1 MIWRNVTRPMFNRPR
16 ALVVTALV
24 LLVSALRAQSP
35 PTNPAAPPAAAVAT
49 PRQQFGAAIG
59 DDYFLA
65 NYTQLEE
72 YWKTLD
78 RQSDRMQLVD
88 MGRTEE
94 GRSQWMAVISA
105 PENLAALERYRDIA
119 RRLALADGLSDE
131 QAQALA
137 REGKAVVWIDG
148 GLHANEVL
156 GAQQLIETVYQLV
169 SASDAE
175 TTRLLHDV
183 IVLAV
188 HANPDGHELVAN
200 WYMREQEPRLRR
212 LEGLPRSYQKYVG
225 HDNNR
230 DFYMMTQRETENMA
244 RVMFRD
250 WIPQIIL
257 NHHQTAPAGTVMFAP
272 PFREPFNYVFDPLI
286 PLGINLVGGAIH
298 ARFAA
303 EGKPGLTMRSGSTY
317 STWWNG
323 GLRTS
328 AYFHNQIGLLTE
340 TIGEPTPTSIP
351 FIVERQ
357 LPTADLPFPI
367 EPQRW
372 HFRQSVEYSITA
384 NRAVLDF
391 ASRFRERL
399 LYNVYRMGRNAID
412 RGNRDTWTMS
422 PRRVAALRAAVEARR
437 LSPSADAQLRDP
449 RLRDPRGYILPADQP
464 DFLTAVKFADALL
477 KGGVTVHRATTSF
490 AVGGRTYPP
499 GSLVVFT
506 AQAFRPQ
513 VLDMFEPQD
522 HPDDF
527 QYPGGPPTPPYDNAG
542 WTLAFQMGV
551 RFDRILEAFSGP
563 FEVMTTAQVPP
574 GRVTG
579 PNAPAGYLV
588 SHHQND
594 AFIAVNRLLAAGEE
608 VYWLRDRN
616 AGPPSGGSGWI
627 YIAARPTTRAILD
640 KAAADLGLTFV
651 GVAAPPAP
659 DALRLQPVRVGLWD
673 RYGGSSSSGWTRWL
687 LERYEFPF
695 ERVFAQ
701 TLDAGGLARRFDV
714 IVLPDEAIPARSDGA
729 PAPNDVPLEYRS
741 TLGTMSWERTLPQL
755 RKFVEEGGTL
765 ITIGDATSIAERLSL
780 SVTNALTS
788 LTGSATRPLANDEFY
803 IPGSV
808 LRVSVDNT
816 TPVAFGFARE
826 VDVFFDTSP
835 VFRVDAGA
843 ASTVRRVAWF
853 GSAAPLRSG
862 WAWGQKYLEGTSA
875 IVDAPLGKGHV
886 LFFGPEVTYRA
897 QSHGTFKFLFNGIH
911 YSRATAAKLQ

>member
-1 MIWRNVTRPMFNRPR
+1 MIWRDVIRPMYSRPR
-16 ALVVTALV
+16 ALIVAALV
-24 LLVSALRAQSP
+24 LLVSALKAQ
-35 PTNPAAPPAAAVAT
+35 TPPALSAPAQEIT
-49 PRQQFGAAIG
+49 SPSQQFGASIG

-65 NYTQLEE
+65 TYTQLEQ

-78 RQSDRMQLVD
+78 RESERMQLVNI
-88 MGRTEE
+88 GQTEE
-94 GRSQWMAVISA
+94 GRTQWMAIISS
-105 PENLAALERYRDIA
+105 PENLASLDRYRDIA
-119 RRLALADGLSDE
+119 RRLALAEGLTDE
-131 QAQALA
+131 QAQALS

-169 SASDAE
+169 NASDHE
-175 TTRLLHDV
+175 TLRFLRDV

-188 HANPDGHELVAN
+188 HCNPDGHELVAN
-200 WYMREQEPRLRR
+200 WFMRVKEPRLRR
-212 LEGLPRSYQKYVG
+212 LDGIPRSYQKYVG

-230 DFYMMTQRETENMA
+230 DFYMMSQRETQNMA
-244 RVMFRD
+244 RIMFRD
-250 WIPQIIL
+250 WVPQIIL

-286 PLGINLVGGAIH
+286 PLGIDFVGGAIH

-303 EGKPGLTMRSGSTY
+303 EGKAGLTMRTGSNY

-328 AYFHNQIGLLTE
+328 AYFHNQLGLLAE

-351 FIVERQ
+351 FVAERQ
-357 LPTADLPFPI
+357 LPSADLPFPI
-367 EPQRW
+367 APQRW
-372 HFRQSVEYSITA
+372 HFRQSVDYSLTA
-384 NRAVLDF
+384 NRAVIDF
-391 ASRFRERL
+391 ASRFREML
-399 LYNVYRMGRNAID
+399 LYNAYRMGRNAID
-412 RGNRDTWTMS
+412 RGSRDTWTMS

-437 LSPSADAQLRDP
+437 LSPSGDSPLLDP

-464 DFLTAVKFADALL
+464 DFPTAVKFADALI
-477 KGGVTVHRATTSF
+477 KGGVTVHRATSSF
-490 AVGGRTYPP
+490 TVGGRTYPP
-499 GSLVVFT
+499 DSLVVFT
-506 AQAFRPQ
+506 AQAFRPH

-551 RFDRILEAFSGP
+551 RFDRILDGFSGP
-563 FEVMTTAQVPP
+563 FEMVEAVRAPA

-579 PNAPAGYLV
+579 PASPAGYLV

-608 VYWLRDRN
+608 VYWLRDRH
-616 AGPPSGGSGWI
+616 AGPPSSGRGWI

-640 KAAADLGLTFV
+640 KAAADLGLTFA
-651 GVAAPPAP
+651 GVTTPPAP

-673 RYGGSSSSGWTRWL
+673 RYGGSSSSGWIRWL
-687 LERYEFPF
+687 LERYEFPH
-695 ERVFAQ
+695 ERVYAQ
-701 TLDAGGLARRFDV
+701 TLDAGNLARRFDV
-714 IVLPDEAIPARSDGA
+714 IVLPDEAMPARSDGA
-729 PAPNDVPLEYRS
+729 PPVNQVPLEYRS

-755 RKFVEEGGTL
+755 RKFVEDGGTL
-765 ITIGDATSIAERLSL
+765 ITIGDATAMAERLSL
-780 SVTNALTS
+780 GVTNALTS
-788 LTGSATRPLANDEFY
+788 TTGPAPRALGPDEFY

-816 TPVAFGFARE
+816 TPIGFGFERE
-826 VDVFFDTSP
+826 ADVFFDASP
-835 VFRVDAGA
+835 AFRIDAGA
-843 ASTVRRVAWF
+843 GASVRRVAWF
-853 GSAAPLRSG
+853 ATATPLRSG
-862 WAWGQKYLEGTSA
+862 WAWGQRMLEGTTA
-875 IVDAPLGKGHV
+875 IVDASLGRGRV
-886 LFFGPEVTYRA
+886 LMFGPEIAYRA

-911 YSRATAAKLQ
+911 SARTATVTLN